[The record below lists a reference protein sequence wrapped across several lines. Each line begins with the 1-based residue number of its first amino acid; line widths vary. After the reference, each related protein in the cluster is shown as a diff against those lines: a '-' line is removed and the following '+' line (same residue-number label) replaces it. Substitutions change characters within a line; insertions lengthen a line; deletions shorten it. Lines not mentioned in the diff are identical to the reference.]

1 MLIAFLP
8 KYMMSGNMKLR
19 RVKLSDCPLL
29 AKIMAGDDI
38 VKSATVRRPSRIAWI
53 FFYWWLIR
61 TFFLAYLIEH
71 EGEVIG
77 FAGLF
82 NLSPGGSAEIA
93 LVLFSPDFR
102 RKGHGTK
109 AVQMLFESPLLTSL
123 INTLIAKVRKDNDTA
138 QSFWTKL
145 GFRTVR
151 MEADVVIM
159 LKERF
164 AGATHAK
171 ESIPTPC
178 QQ

>member
-1 MLIAFLP
+1 
-8 KYMMSGNMKLR
+8 
-19 RVKLSDCPLL
+19 
-29 AKIMAGDDI
+29 
-38 VKSATVRRPSRIAWI
+38 
-53 FFYWWLIR
+53 
-61 TFFLAYLIEH
+61 
-71 EGEVIG
+71 
-77 FAGLF
+77 
-82 NLSPGGSAEIA
+82 
-93 LVLFSPDFR
+93 
-102 RKGHGTK
+102 
-109 AVQMLFESPLLTSL
+109 MLFESPLLTSL

-159 LKERF
+159 LRERF